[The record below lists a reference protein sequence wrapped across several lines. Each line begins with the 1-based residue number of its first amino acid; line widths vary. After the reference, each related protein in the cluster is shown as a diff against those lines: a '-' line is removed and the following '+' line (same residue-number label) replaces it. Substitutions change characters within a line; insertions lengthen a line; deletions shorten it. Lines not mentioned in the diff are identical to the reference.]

1 MDGFFHGGYDIDE
14 GEAVLWDEDAE
25 DDGRS
30 VFVSGEFIQD
40 FPWDH
45 ATRYITQTFW
55 PISKQITKP
64 KPGF

>member
-1 MDGFFHGGYDIDE
+1 MDELFHGGYEIDE

-25 DDGRS
+25 DDGRP

-45 ATRYITQTFW
+45 ATRYNTDSLANFQTN
-55 PISKQITKP
+55 
-64 KPGF
+64 